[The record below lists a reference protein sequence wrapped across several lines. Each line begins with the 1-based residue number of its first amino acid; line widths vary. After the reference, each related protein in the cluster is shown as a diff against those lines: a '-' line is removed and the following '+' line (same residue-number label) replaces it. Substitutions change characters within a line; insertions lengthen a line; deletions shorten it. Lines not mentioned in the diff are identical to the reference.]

1 MYSKTSIQKMVKELE
16 ELRSSNTELTNQ
28 IKSMQYKISNL
39 EEEKLALF
47 EENMKL
53 KERHDHTKNHFH

>member
-1 MYSKTSIQKMVKELE
+1 MVKELE
-16 ELRSSNTELTNQ
+16 ELRSDNGELTNQ

>member
-1 MYSKTSIQKMVKELE
+1 MVNDLE
-16 ELRSSNTELTNQ
+16 ELRSSNAELTNQ

-39 EEEKLALF
+39 EEEKQALF

-53 KERHDHTKNHFH
+53 KERHDYTKNHFH

>member
-1 MYSKTSIQKMVKELE
+1 MVKELE
-16 ELRSSNTELTNQ
+16 ELREEKGELTNQ
-28 IKSMQYKISNL
+28 IKSMQYRISNL

-53 KERHDHTKNHFH
+53 KGDNDKSKNYFN